1 MVIRVSPRIKACM
14 PHSTD
19 RLIDTFAAK
28 LESQGVHIEKASNI
42 ALLEKLEVGLPKRLP
57 QSFESL
63 LLRYSFPSFDAGG
76 ITFFGWQSE
85 TSEIFHVLPPNE
97 GTLSE
102 LLLPSG
108 YIQIGRPD
116 TGDFDAVCFDLNPAK
131 QNREYRIVRAD
142 HEEILCNSRVRI
154 VEELWPS
161 FSNLVEL
168 CDVSTIAPE

>member
-1 MVIRVSPRIKACM
+1 M

-28 LESQGVHIEKASNI
+28 LESQGVHIERASNI
-42 ALLEKLEVGLPKRLP
+42 ALLEKLEAGLPKRLP
-57 QSFESL
+57 QSFGSL

-76 ITFFGWQSE
+76 ITFFSWQSE

-102 LLLPSG
+102 VLLPSG

-154 VEELWPS
+154 VEELWSS
-161 FSNLVEL
+161 FSSLAEL
-168 CDVSTIAPE
+168 CNVSTIAPE

>member
-1 MVIRVSPRIKACM
+1 MSQP
-14 PHSTD
+14 TD
-19 RLIDTFAAK
+19 KLIDSFAAK
-28 LESQGVHIEKASNI
+28 LESQGVHIERADNL
-42 ALLEKLEVGLPKRLP
+42 ALLEKLEAGLPKRLP

-102 LLLPSG
+102 VLLPSG

-168 CDVSTIAPE
+168 WDVSTIAPE

>member
-1 MVIRVSPRIKACM
+1 MSN
-14 PHSTD
+14 STD
-19 RLIDTFAAK
+19 SLIDSFASELQSRGVRIERADNAALLYK
-28 LESQGVHIEKASNI
+28 LEA
-42 ALLEKLEVGLPKRLP
+42 GLPKKLP

-63 LLRYSFPSFDAGG
+63 LLRYSFSAFDAGG
-76 ITFFGWQSE
+76 ITFFGW
-85 TSEIFHVLPPNE
+85 TSESSELFHVLPPNE

-116 TGDFDAVCFDLNPAK
+116 TGDFDAVCFDLNVSK

-154 VEELWPS
+154 VGELWPS
-161 FSNLVEL
+161 FPSLAES
-168 CDVSTIAPE
+168 CGIDTIAPE

>member
-1 MVIRVSPRIKACM
+1 MTDETDYPRLADDS
-14 PHSTD
+14 H
-19 RLIDTFAAK
+19 AAK
-28 LESQGVHIEKASNI
+28 LESQGVHIERANNL
-42 ALLEKLEVGLPKRLP
+42 ALLEKLEAGLQMKLP

-76 ITFFGWQSE
+76 ITFFGWKSNS
-85 TSEIFHVLPPNE
+85 SEIFHVLPPNE

-116 TGDFDAVCFDLNPAK
+116 TGDFDAVCFDLNRAK

-161 FSNLVEL
+161 FSNLAEL
-168 CDVSTIAPE
+168 CDIGTVAPD